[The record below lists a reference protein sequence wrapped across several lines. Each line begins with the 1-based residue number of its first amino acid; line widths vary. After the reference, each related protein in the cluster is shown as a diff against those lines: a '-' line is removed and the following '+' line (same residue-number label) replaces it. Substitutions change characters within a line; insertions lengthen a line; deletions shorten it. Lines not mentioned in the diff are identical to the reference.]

1 MNETEIIQ
9 NIFDVVHSAISE
21 EYESIYVSYKLNA
34 TEIDGDMIYSQ
45 ELRFYSKNLE
55 GNKSDLKNRK
65 SDFSKVVRAYFK
77 QLRNEMASKHKDNS
91 KWSAAVLRYT
101 KGGEVKMNYDYSEI
115 IKECLN

>member
-34 TEIDGDMIYSQ
+34 TEIGGDMIYSQ

-65 SDFSKVVRAYFK
+65 SDFSKVVKSYFK
-77 QLRNEMASKHKDNS
+77 QLRNEMASKSKNDS
-91 KWSAAVLRYT
+91 KWSKAVLTYT
-101 KGGEVKMNYDYSEI
+101 KGDEVVMSYDYSEI
-115 IKECLN
+115 IVERLD